1 MVGVDQA
8 HQGWKIEDENKSQK
22 GMKRNPIT
30 CNVMGHTIGRLQN
43 MRNDPII
50 KGLTKLSKIN
60 HNGSHID
67 QSRKDILDG
76 LLTHFR
82 ASSPN
87 IISLIPTFFAF

>member
-1 MVGVDQA
+1 
-8 HQGWKIEDENKSQK
+8 
-22 GMKRNPIT
+22 
-30 CNVMGHTIGRLQN
+30 MGHTIGRLQN

-76 LLTHFR
+76 L
-82 ASSPN
+82 
-87 IISLIPTFFAF
+87 